1 MATLPPDNNSSKFTP
16 HPAGRHLGVLADVYS
31 LERLNNFHGKADA
44 QGKMDDRETTWSVFF
59 VFLTDTLTADGKP
72 SYIRQEYGFSY
83 GDNSKLKKM
92 LLAWIPELRSENLW
106 KFDLD
111 RILGT
116 GADLSTSIRPNRDP
130 NKAGYAQIDGILAPR
145 ATDLIPEIPAD
156 FKRAN
161 VALLQQKEDERTKAK
176 FPHFKVRV
184 APTAAPAGEGFLDG
198 MQEPPT
204 RRQRAEAEVGRFAD
218 TDDLPF
224 G

>member
-1 MATLPPDNNSSKFTP
+1 MATLPPENSNTKFIP

-31 LERLNNFHGKADA
+31 LERLNNFYGKEDT
-44 QGKMDDRETTWSVFF
+44 KTKEKDERKTTWSVFF
-59 VFLTDTLTADGKP
+59 VFLTDCLTADGKP

-92 LLAWIPELRSENLW
+92 LLAWIHDLRHENLW

-130 NKAGYAQIDGILAPR
+130 SKSGYAQIDGIMAPR
-145 ATDLIPEIPAD
+145 ATDMIPEIPAD

-161 VALLQQKEDERTKAK
+161 AALLQQKEDERTKAK
-176 FPHFKVRV
+176 FPEFIVRL
-184 APTAAPAGEGFLDG
+184 AAKPADDDFLAG
-198 MQEPPT
+198 MQEPAT
-204 RRQRAEAEVGRFAD
+204 KSQRAAAEQFSE
-218 TDDLPF
+218 DDNLPF
-224 G
+224 A